1 MQAGGN
7 DLLSAN
13 DKVEEEVDVL
23 VEEVSDVIQ
32 ERESLQSS
40 AKRSKKHSNSLH

>member
-1 MQAGGN
+1 M
-7 DLLSAN
+7 LSAN
-13 DKVEEEVDVL
+13 DKVEEEQEVL

-40 AKRSKKHSNSLH
+40 AKHSKKYSNSMH